1 VFCLRFL
8 IFKYKWKKYDDIFIL
23 YDAEYD
29 ETLKLTKIQL
39 FIGS

>member
-1 VFCLRFL
+1 MFCVQFL
-8 IFKYKWKKYDDIFIL
+8 IFKYKWKKYDDIL